1 MERKTQMD
9 KFGAVALT
17 LFALNLA
24 FNQVVIKIT
33 AGGFEPIFGAGVR
46 SLGGMLVLL
55 LWMSWR
61 DVGIALPR
69 AAVLG
74 ATISGLLF
82 AFEFMCLFT
91 ALDLTTVSRTSIIF
105 YSMPVWLALFGS

>member
-33 AGGFEPIFGAGVR
+33 AGGFEPIFGAGV
-46 SLGGMLVLL
+46 VP
-55 LWMSWR
+55 WWH
-61 DVGIALPR
+61 VGF
-69 AAVLG
+69 V
-74 ATISGLLF
+74 
-82 AFEFMCLFT
+82 
-91 ALDLTTVSRTSIIF
+91 ALDV
-105 YSMPVWLALFGS
+105 LA